1 MEIET
6 VCAADMLPVRAHE
19 ADAGADL
26 KAARD
31 VAIRRGD
38 TAKVSTGVRVSIP
51 EGCFG
56 LLAARS
62 SLCGRGLMMLNGVG
76 IIDSGYTGEVQVPL
90 ANIGNRTQRV
100 AAGERV
106 AQLVIVPCEL
116 PTFRRVDKLEDTE
129 RGEGGFGSTGGGV
142 MKDLRSGIEH
152 LKQAKAH
159 MSKAN
164 GIMSDHISKFKALEE
179 ENAELRDELDDWK
192 GNAEGFQPDSYMK
205 LPVDADGIA
214 IRPGDKIYFNGDPEG
229 FALKCIA
236 VGWPPCPVEFVDWEE
251 TGTTAWEE
259 GSAFTHRQPTSKLVD
274 SWEKL
279 EEDAKKTA
287 CNYALAP
294 RDEDGLTTCNG
305 CRFQESESCHHEMT
319 LEILKRA
326 KKLAGIEEAQ

>member
-1 MEIET
+1 MMEIET

-51 EGCFG
+51 EVCFG

-116 PTFRRVDKLEDTE
+116 PTFRRVGKLEDTE
-129 RGEGGFGSTGGGV
+129 RGEGG
-142 MKDLRSGIEH
+142 
-152 LKQAKAH
+152 
-159 MSKAN
+159 
-164 GIMSDHISKFKALEE
+164 
-179 ENAELRDELDDWK
+179 
-192 GNAEGFQPDSYMK
+192 
-205 LPVDADGIA
+205 
-214 IRPGDKIYFNGDPEG
+214 
-229 FALKCIA
+229 
-236 VGWPPCPVEFVDWEE
+236 
-251 TGTTAWEE
+251 
-259 GSAFTHRQPTSKLVD
+259 
-274 SWEKL
+274 
-279 EEDAKKTA
+279 
-287 CNYALAP
+287 
-294 RDEDGLTTCNG
+294 LTTCEG
-305 CRFQESESCHHEMT
+305 CRFQKSESCYQEMT
-319 LEILKRA
+319 LDVLKRV
-326 KKLAGIEEAQ
+326 KKLAGVEDESEVSDD

>member
-1 MEIET
+1 ME
-6 VCAADMLPVRAHE
+6 
-19 ADAGADL
+19 
-26 KAARD
+26 
-31 VAIRRGD
+31 
-38 TAKVSTGVRVSIP
+38 
-51 EGCFG
+51 
-56 LLAARS
+56 
-62 SLCGRGLMMLNGVG
+62 
-76 IIDSGYTGEVQVPL
+76 
-90 ANIGNRTQRV
+90 
-100 AAGERV
+100 
-106 AQLVIVPCEL
+106 
-116 PTFRRVDKLEDTE
+116 
-129 RGEGGFGSTGGGV
+129 
-142 MKDLRSGIEH
+142 DLRSGIEH

-164 GIMSDHISKFKALEE
+164 GIMSDCISKLKSLEE

-192 GNAEGFQPDSYMK
+192 GNAEGFQPDAYMK

-259 GSAFTHRQPTSKLVD
+259 GSAFTHRQPNHEQAD

-279 EEDAKKTA
+279 EEDARKTA

-305 CRFQESESCHHEMT
+305 CRFQESESCHHEMV
-319 LEILKRA
+319 LDVFKRA
-326 KKLAGIEEAQ
+326 KKLAGIEEEAQ